1 MSPFNARTTSED
13 VITELKERL
22 TGKNVVV
29 TGVSPGGLGTE
40 VVRAIA
46 PHANLIYVTGRD
58 KDRIL
63 QSVDSIKKDVPTAN
77 IVPVV
82 VDLTSFESIRKGA
95 AEITEPVHLLIN
107 NAATAQFETLTRTKE
122 GFEAQFG
129 GNHLGHFLFT
139 NLILP
144 RLREA
149 ATPEYPARV
158 VIVSSFVYS
167 FGKTPGGFRWDD
179 PGFSKRPEEYNKFE
193 GYILSKTANLLHA
206 RAIANKFKKDNILA
220 YSLSPGIVET
230 NMNLA
235 VPFEERVA
243 FGFLNEDGSKSDNP
257 HWKTM
262 SEGAATELTAALD
275 PSLVPHNGAFLVDS
289 QPLPADQLSPLVTD
303 ESAER
308 LWKLSEELLAPFQ
321 G

>member
-13 VITELKERL
+13 VITEHKDRL

-40 VVRAIA
+40 VVRSIA
-46 PHANLIYVTGRD
+46 PHANLIYVTGRN

-63 QSVDSIKKDVPTAN
+63 QSVDSIKKDVPTVN
-77 IVPVV
+77 IVPLVI
-82 VDLTSFESIRKGA
+82 DLTSVESIRKGA
-95 AEITEPVHLLIN
+95 AEITEPVHFLIN
-107 NAATAQFETLTRTKE
+107 NAATAHFDTLTRTKE

-139 NLILP
+139 NLLLP

-149 ATPEYPARV
+149 ATPESQARV
-158 VIVSSFVYS
+158 VVVSSIAFTYA
-167 FGKTPGGFRWDD
+167 KTPGGFRWDD
-179 PGFSKRPEEYNKFE
+179 PNFTKRPEEYSRFE
-193 GYILSKTANLLHA
+193 GYILSKTANYLHA
-206 RAIANKFKKDNILA
+206 RAFANKFGKDNILT

-235 VPFEERVA
+235 VPLHEQVA
-243 FGFLNEDGSKSDNP
+243 FGFRNEDGSPTDNP

-262 SEGAATELTAALD
+262 SEGVATELVAALD

-289 QPLPADQLSPLVTD
+289 QPFSVEEVSPLASD

-308 LWKLSEELLAPFQ
+308 LWKLSEELLAPF
-321 G
+321 